1 MSSTFLK
8 LEAVPASQLLNER
21 LARAARIAAES
32 AEAARSR
39 QILRFRQSERVLH
52 WSIAVPFMVCYAS
65 ALVLLIFFNLR
76 SQEPSR
82 LIFTWI
88 HRIAG
93 TCLIILPLITA
104 VRNRRDY
111 RVHLYNIRQALSWA
125 IDDVKWLVLMG
136 AAAVSS
142 KVKLPDQGKF
152 NAAEKINFM
161 MVMSTYPV
169 FIVTGL
175 VLWALK
181 VAFVSWIV
189 HVAMAAIATPLILGH
204 VYMAVVNPGTRVGLS
219 GMLSGYVD
227 RQWAKHHYT
236 RWYRENYEKQERGG
250 IQQPLRRP
258 ALVRCPGCRAEVRVQ
273 TWVDLLE
280 AVLQVKPFCPSTCG
294 YGGKAIVVVEPGEI
308 AWVQHGLAETGLA
321 NIVEVVT
328 DAAPARMSNA
338 VRPPVPLMPPPYR
351 QAGAGD

>member
-8 LEAVPASQLLNER
+8 LEVPPASQLLNER

-39 QILRFRQSERVLH
+39 QILRFRKSERVLH
-52 WSIAVPFMVCYAS
+52 WSIAVPFMVCYTS

-76 SQEPSR
+76 SQEPARVAFS
-82 LIFTWI
+82 WI

-93 TCLIILPLITA
+93 ACLITLPLITA
-104 VRNRRDY
+104 LRNRGDY
-111 RVHLYNIRQALSWA
+111 RIHLYNIKHALSWA
-125 IDDVKWLVLMG
+125 IDDLKWLALMG
-136 AAAVSS
+136 IAALNS

-152 NAAEKINFM
+152 NAAEKINFI
-161 MVMSTYPV
+161 MVMATYPV

-181 VAFVSWIV
+181 VAFVSWIL

-204 VYMAVVNPGTRVGLS
+204 IYMAVVNPGTRVGLS

-236 RWYRENYEKQERGG
+236 RWYRENYEKQDRGG

-258 ALVRCPGCRAEVRVQ
+258 AMVRCPGCRAEVQVQ
-273 TWVDLLE
+273 TWVGLLE
-280 AVLQVKPFCPSTCG
+280 AVLQVKPFCCSTCG
-294 YGGKAIVVVEPGEI
+294 YSGKAVVVVEPGEV
-308 AWVQHGLAETGLA
+308 AWIRHGLAETGLA
-321 NIVEVVT
+321 NMVEVTADV
-328 DAAPARMSNA
+328 PAR
-338 VRPPVPLMPPPYR
+338 RPNPVPPHAPTMPSQYGR
-351 QAGAGD
+351 AGAGD